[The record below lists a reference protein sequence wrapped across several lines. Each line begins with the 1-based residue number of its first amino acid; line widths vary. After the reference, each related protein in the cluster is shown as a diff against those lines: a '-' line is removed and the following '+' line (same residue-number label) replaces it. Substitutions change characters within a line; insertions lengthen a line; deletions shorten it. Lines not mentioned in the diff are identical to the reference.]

1 LSIQLNQSERLRA
14 MNTDTEALEILR
26 ELRPLVAEHIDAAIS
41 AAFAQLMRFPE
52 VQKAYAG
59 VDMEEAKR
67 AQRQHWLD
75 DVFATTFSGAQLVH
89 TVEMAVS

>member
-1 LSIQLNQSERLRA
+1 
-14 MNTDTEALEILR
+14 
-26 ELRPLVAEHIDAAIS
+26 
-41 AAFAQLMRFPE
+41 
-52 VQKAYAG
+52 
-59 VDMEEAKR
+59 MEEAKR